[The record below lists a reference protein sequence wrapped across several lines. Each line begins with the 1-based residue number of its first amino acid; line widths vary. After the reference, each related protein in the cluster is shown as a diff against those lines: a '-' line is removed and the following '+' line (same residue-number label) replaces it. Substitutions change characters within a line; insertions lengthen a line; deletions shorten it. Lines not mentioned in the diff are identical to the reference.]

1 MSVKAKKHLGQH
13 FLTDKNICEKIAKQY
28 QNDCK
33 RVLEIGPGMGAL
45 TSYLLNDGLDV
56 WVMEIDTESVDYLK
70 EVFERLEGKIL
81 EKDFLKVNLTSVPK
95 LPLISLTA
103 SVVS

>member
-56 WVMEIDTESVDYLK
+56 WVMEIDWDSVAYLK
-70 EVFERLEGKIL
+70 ANFDQLEGKVFSARDDASDG
-81 EKDFLKVNLTSVPK
+81 EGESCARLKAFGGRL
-95 LPLISLTA
+95 L
-103 SVVS
+103 